1 MLNDA
6 LLTLVPF
13 VSGGTGLSLVAGA
26 GVPIPSPGIIDLI
39 GDGPGT
45 PPTNTFGNSALFGSD
60 VGIGGKRPQL
70 DVVIGTGLV
79 TGNGATLNCA
89 LQIAPDTGAGGGYL
103 PGTWQT
109 IVETGPLTAAQC
121 VAGTVIA
128 RFDFMPAFP
137 ANLRPRFMRLLFE
150 TPAGEDFS
158 AGSIAYANITMVRD
172 DQANKFAPRNYT
184 V

>member
-6 LLTLVPF
+6 LLTLVPQ
-13 VSGGTGLSLVAGA
+13 SAGLSLVGGA
-26 GVPIPSPGIIDLI
+26 GVDIPSQGIIDLI
-39 GDGPGT
+39 GSGPGT
-45 PPTNTFGNSALFGSD
+45 PPPNIFGNTTVFGSD

-79 TGNGATLNCA
+79 TGNGALLNVA
-89 LQIAPDTGAGGGYL
+89 LQIAIDTGVGGGYL

-109 IVETGPLTAAQC
+109 IVETGNLTAAQC
-121 VAGTVIA
+121 VAGTVVA

-137 ANLRPRFMRLLFE
+137 ANLRPRFMRLLFRVF
-150 TPAGEDFS
+150 AGTNFT
-158 AGSIAYANITMVRD
+158 AGTVSYANITMVRD
-172 DQANKFAPRNYT
+172 DQANKFAPRAYT

>member
-6 LLTLVPF
+6 LLTLVPQ
-13 VSGGTGLSLVAGA
+13 SSGLSLVGGA
-26 GVPIPSPGIIDLI
+26 GVDIPSPGIIDLI
-39 GDGPGT
+39 GGGPGT
-45 PPTNTFGNSALFGSD
+45 PPTSIFGNSTLFGSD

-70 DVVIGTGLV
+70 DVVIGDSLV
-79 TGNGATLNCA
+79 TGNGAALNCA
-89 LQIAPDTGAGGGYL
+89 LQIAPDTGVGGGYL
-103 PGTWQT
+103 PGPWQT

-137 ANLRPRFMRLLFE
+137 ANLRPRYMRLLFRIP
-150 TPAGEDFS
+150 TGENFT
-158 AGSIAYANITMVRD
+158 AGSIAYANVTMVRD